1 MELFDSSSELSRIE
15 EDDEVKNIISNIG
28 RSKIL
33 GPKPGNSNL
42 LAGGVQVDGKNMEQQ
57 QGMLE
62 KRARREIAN
71 SNERR
76 RMQSINSGFSS
87 LRTLLPHHEGEK
99 LSKAAILQQ
108 TAEYIYSLEQE
119 KTRLL
124 SQNCQLKRLL
134 GQTQYQV
141 DNDETDSGPAPK
153 RRLID
158 TGQKMILEDE
168 VSDEL
173 AEYQSKWE
181 RERSA
186 RLALEERLRLLESE
200 MYRTDGGGGGGVKV
214 VRQQE
219 SRQTVQEPM
228 EQIQETVTGGLQVLS
243 GGGSVLTPGA
253 KKQAGGMETLILE
266 SAPGQGVPQQLSK
279 LPSIIQVKGEAGRVE
294 VEQIPRI
301 TELAG
306 HEGQAVEIASV
317 QDPETGATR
326 QYIVTQMSDSTSKQ
340 NLETIVEAIRH
351 LEGDHLFS
359 EESGP
364 HQVVKEEVVESCIIE
379 DNGVVSNVME
389 VVTLPNN
396 QQFNA
401 SNIISSLPQV
411 PVASLQHSGGGV
423 GVGVGGGGGHSLVPV
438 SVSNLVSSLQQPLPQ
453 NSFLPQVPV
462 TGPSVLPPVSTVLH
476 PSLPLELSSSGGVG
490 VGGQGVQVGS
500 LQTSVLGHGPPQT
513 SPVNLEL
520 GLGSGDCGV
529 GVGVGLGG
537 PESPSQHSVHTEMS
551 NSPPQSSP
559 VNLAQQPQ
567 QMEH

>member
-1 MELFDSSSELSRIE
+1 MEQVTINHSSQEYE
-15 EDDEVKNIISNIG
+15 MEQ
-28 RSKIL
+28 
-33 GPKPGNSNL
+33 PT
-42 LAGGVQVDGKNMEQQ
+42 GGVQ
-57 QGMLE
+57 E
-62 KRARREIAN
+62 KRIRREIAN

-134 GQTQYQV
+134 GQTQHLV
-141 DNDETDSGPAPK
+141 DTDETDSGPAPK

-158 TGQKMILEDE
+158 NGQKLLLEQEGDDFAE
-168 VSDEL
+168 VQMKLD
-173 AEYQSKWE
+173 
-181 RERSA
+181 RER
-186 RLALEERLRLLESE
+186 RTRMALEERLRELESE
-200 MYRTDGGGGGGVKV
+200 IYQGQRKTGRGYSTEERV
-214 VRQQE
+214 VEQG
-219 SRQTVQEPM
+219 QTV
-228 EQIQETVTGGLQVLS
+228 TVTQEQMDSMVNS
-243 GGGSVLTPGA
+243 MTMQQQQQQATVLTPAA
-253 KKQAGGMETLILE
+253 KKQGGGQQGVETLILD
-266 SAPGQGVPQQLSK
+266 SGK
-279 LPSIIQVKGEAGRVE
+279 LPSIIQCAMKGEGRVE
-294 VEQIPRI
+294 VEQIPRL
-301 TELAG
+301 TEIPG
-306 HEGQAVEIASV
+306 HDGQAVEIASV

-326 QYIVTQMSDSTSKQ
+326 QYIVTQMCDSTSKQ

-396 QQFNA
+396 QQFSHQN
-401 SNIISSLPQV
+401 SIPTNIINSLPQV
-411 PVASLQHSGGGV
+411 PVSTYQLTLPTSLSLPLSATLPTVPVASLQQQAGSG
-423 GVGVGGGGGHSLVPV
+423 SNMVPV
-438 SVSNLVSSLQQPLPQ
+438 SVSNLVSSLQQPLAQ
-453 NSFLPQVPV
+453 SSFLPQVPV
-462 TGPSVLPPVSTVLH
+462 TSLGHSLPPVSTI
-476 PSLPLELSSSGGVG
+476 SSGLPTLPIELAGNI
-490 VGGQGVQVGS
+490 
-500 LQTSVLGHGPPQT
+500 GPPQT

-520 GLGSGDCGV
+520 GLGAGC
-529 GVGVGLGG
+529 
-537 PESPSQHSVHTEMS
+537 PSQTGSVSGSLTPTSELS

-559 VNLAQQPQ
+559 VNLAQPI

>member
-1 MELFDSSSELSRIE
+1 MGENLMRHQ
-15 EDDEVKNIISNIG
+15 

-33 GPKPGNSNL
+33 VQK
-42 LAGGVQVDGKNMEQQ
+42 AGSSSLVGSAAAQMDAQIMEQQ
-57 QGMLE
+57 YEQDLPPQGNE

-76 RMQSINSGFSS
+76 RMQSINQGFSS

-141 DNDETDSGPAPK
+141 DADETDSGPAPK

-173 AEYQSKWE
+173 AVYQNKWE
-181 RERSA
+181 RERTA
-186 RLALEERLRLLESE
+186 RLALEERLRLLETE
-200 MYRTDGGGGGGVKV
+200 MYGGTVEEVPHSQPVKV
-214 VRQQE
+214 VRQQQG
-219 SRQTVQEPM
+219 SVQQQHHEVVRRPPQQH
-228 EQIQETVTGGLQVLS
+228 EGLDQLQQVTEGYQVL
-243 GGGSVLTPGA
+243 GGGGVLTPGA
-253 KKQAGGMETLILE
+253 KKQAGVETLILE
-266 SAPGQGVPQQLSK
+266 QTGAHGAGLSLSGTGLGK
-279 LPSIIQVKGEAGRVE
+279 LPSIIQCSVKGEPGRVE

-301 TELAG
+301 AELAG

-359 EESGP
+359 EDSGP

-389 VVTLPNN
+389 VVTLPSN

-411 PVASLQHSGGGV
+411 PVSSLQHSGGL
-423 GVGVGGGGGHSLVPV
+423 GGGGGASLVPV

-453 NSFLPQVPV
+453 NSFLQQQVPV
-462 TGPSVLPPVSTVLH
+462 STGGGAVLPPVSTVLH
-476 PSLPLELSSSGGVG
+476 LAGGG
-490 VGGQGVQVGS
+490 
-500 LQTSVLGHGPPQT
+500 LQTSVCGPGPPQT

-520 GLGSGDCGV
+520 GLPGDCVSV
-529 GVGVGLGG
+529 GHQL
-537 PESPSQHSVHTEMS
+537 PDSPASHSAEMS